1 VVYYSPEERRKKQ
14 ELWIARIEDWNRS
27 GLSGSAWCKKQNVP
41 YSQFY
46 YWKSRLSNDQVQND
60 PQTFIEI
67 EDATDIS
74 GVEVQ
79 VGEFSIRVSKD
90 FDSGTFSKC
99 VHALIGVLC

>member
-1 VVYYSPEERRKKQ
+1 MVYYSPEERRKKQ
-14 ELWIARIEDWNRS
+14 ELWIERIEDWKRS

-41 YSQFY
+41 CCQFY
-46 YWKSRLSNDQVQND
+46 YWKSRLSNEPVQNNS
-60 PQTFIEI
+60 QAFIEI
-67 EDATDIS
+67 EDAADIS

-99 VHALIGVLC
+99 VRALIGVLC